1 MLTYH
6 PANQRPSPWRGRLGS
21 AALLTAALAI
31 GGCDGVPTTP
41 QGSPSDADLATSQGQ
56 ARGNANVVEVV
67 ATSLHFDAPD
77 FVPAGWTTFRFR
89 NQTGGTHFVILEKMP
104 FFEGEQKT
112 VEDSQAE
119 VVPVF
124 QNFMDLF
131 AGVPLSFPAAG
142 LALPAWYP
150 GVVFTGGPGLIAPGR
165 TAETTVFL
173 EPGTYVM
180 ECYVKTNGVFHSVDG
195 MIDQIVVTDEP
206 SQAREP
212 RSTLRVRVSTG
223 EGIEV
228 EGSLRPGQ
236 HTIAVHFADQA
247 HYSHFLGHDVHLAR
261 LEDDTDLNALGAW
274 MNWAVPGELE
284 TPAPAAFLGGV
295 QDMPAG
301 STGYFDVLL
310 RPGRY
315 AFIAEVPGPA
325 GVGMLQTFTI
335 P

>member
-1 MLTYH
+1 MLTHH
-6 PANQRPSPWRGRLGS
+6 PASRRPSPWKRRLGL
-21 AALLTAALAI
+21 AALLTGAMAI
-31 GGCDGVPTTP
+31 TGCEGHSTTP
-41 QGSPSDADLATSQGQ
+41 HGPPADAGLATSRGL
-56 ARGNANVVEVV
+56 AAGNANLVEVV
-67 ATSLHFDAPD
+67 ATGLHFDAPD
-77 FVPAGWTTFRFR
+77 FIPAGWTTFRFR
-89 NQTGGTHFVILEKMP
+89 NETGGTHFVILEKMP
-104 FFEGEQKT
+104 FFDGEQKT

-142 LALPAWYP
+142 LALPAWYS
-150 GVVFTGGPGLIAPGR
+150 GVVFTGGPGLIAPRG

-206 SQAREP
+206 SRAREP
-212 RSTLRVRVSTG
+212 RSTLRATVSTTG
-223 EGIEV
+223 GIEV
-228 EGSLRPGQ
+228 EGELRPGR
-236 HTIAVHFADQA
+236 HTIAVHFTDQA
-247 HYSHFLGHDVHLAR
+247 AYAHFLGHDVHLAR
-261 LEDDTDLNALGAW
+261 IENDTDLDALATW

-301 STGYFDVLL
+301 STAYFEVLL

-325 GVGMLQTFTI
+325 AEGMLQI
-335 P
+335 VSVP